1 MTENVASA
9 AEHIAADLS
18 ALRQDV
24 ARLAEAMNKLLQHQT
39 QGVGIRVSEA
49 VGDATGRIENRAAN
63 AQNRVRAAGRSFEA
77 GIERNP
83 FTAVLISFGAG
94 ISIGLL
100 SRLRG

>member
-9 AEHIAADLS
+9 AEHIAADLT

-49 VGDATGRIENRAAN
+49 VGDATGRIENR
-63 AQNRVRAAGRSFEA
+63 VCAAGRSVEA

-83 FTAVLISFGAG
+83 FTVVLISFGVG